1 MNSREAEAAMP
12 LDAFIE
18 ASMKQF
24 GAGSDEI
31 LVGNAAQLRSTPG
44 PHEGVFVTEFN
55 ASLPF

>member
-1 MNSREAEAAMP
+1 MP

-18 ASMKQF
+18 ESMKQF

-31 LVGNAAQLRSTPG
+31 LVGNAAQLRSNPG
-44 PHEGVFVTEFN
+44 PHEGAFVTEFN

>member
-18 ASMKQF
+18 ESMKQF

-31 LVGNAAQLRSTPG
+31 LVGNVEQLRSNPG
-44 PHEGVFVTEFN
+44 PNEGAFVTEFN
-55 ASLPF
+55 ASLPL